1 MRKDISNLLQAEE
14 TPVEGIDLVMP
25 RKGMVLSEA
34 KIKFFL
40 SKLYEE
46 NLIDTETYILAQ
58 KMAKGDIYGVK

>member
-14 TPVEGIDLVMP
+14 TSVEGIDLVMP

-34 KIKFFL
+34 KINFFL

-46 NLIDTETYILAQ
+46 NLIGTEDYVT
-58 KMAKGDIYGVK
+58 AKNLMNEKRRT

>member
-1 MRKDISNLLQAEE
+1 MHKDISNLLQAEE

-46 NLIDTETYILAQ
+46 NLIGTEDYVIAKKILSE
-58 KMAKGDIYGVK
+58 KRRT

>member
-34 KIKFFL
+34 KINFFL

-46 NLIDTETYILAQ
+46 NLIDTEDYVIAKKILSE
-58 KMAKGDIYGVK
+58 KRRT